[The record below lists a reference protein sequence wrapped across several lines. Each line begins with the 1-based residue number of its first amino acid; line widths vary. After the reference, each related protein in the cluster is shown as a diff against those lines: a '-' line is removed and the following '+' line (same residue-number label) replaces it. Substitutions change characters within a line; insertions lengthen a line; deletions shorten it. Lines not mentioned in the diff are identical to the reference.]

1 MHAIRMIGLLLAL
14 AWPGFAVE
22 FASTKIIKVLP
33 QLLDRQGRHTLSPS
47 LYERDAYQARLRTNP
62 QLQGGERFAVLW
74 KGRGAAQFKLRIEMR
89 GSRED
94 LATTAV
100 IESNV
105 IPPKLFRR
113 WSTVALVGEDF
124 RKLGNLLA
132 WRATLWEHETLV
144 AEQRSFLW

>member
-1 MHAIRMIGLLLAL
+1 MIGLLLAL
-14 AWPGFAVE
+14 AWPGLAAE
-22 FASTKIIKVLP
+22 SASAKIIKVLP

-62 QLQGGERFAVLW
+62 QLQGGEQFAVLW
-74 KGRGAAQFKLRIEMR
+74 KGRGASQFKLRLEMR

-105 IPPKLFRR
+105 IPRKFFRR